1 MMTMRNFLRRTGTAI
16 RKRKIPVLFLIC
28 IAAAYYFSLPGDLF
42 KDIPCSTVV
51 MDRNGELLGARIS
64 DDGQWRFPPCDTV
77 PEKFAI
83 AVTEFEDRYFRY
95 HPGVNPAAIARAAV
109 QNIRNGKVVSGG
121 STLTMQV
128 IRLYRKGER
137 NIWNKLVECLL
148 ATRLELKYSKDEIL
162 ALYASYAPFGGNVVG
177 IEAASW
183 RYFGRSAEE
192 LSWAEA
198 ATLAVLP
205 NSPSIIHPGK
215 NREQLKAKR
224 DRLLRRL
231 MESGK
236 IDSTDC
242 SLAISEPIPDKPL
255 PLPEYA
261 YHLTEHISGG
271 SGHGQENVTGID
283 IGMQTRTSMILERWN
298 NTLKEKG
305 INDLSA
311 VVIDIH
317 DGSILAYCGN
327 ARPDEDRPGA
337 KVDILRSPR
346 STGSI
351 LKPLLYCALLQEG
364 GILPKTLLPDIPVN
378 INGFSPQ
385 NFDLKFYG
393 AVPADEALS
402 RSLNVPAVHMLRK
415 YGVPK
420 FQDLLVRSG
429 MSTLTREPSH
439 YGLSIILGGAEGRL
453 LEVTSAYAMLAKV
466 AEDEK
471 ITDEG
476 DCFVKDFP
484 LTDRTA
490 VYYTLEALKEV
501 NRPDEMDWRM
511 VSSIRKV
518 AWKTGT
524 SFGFRDGW
532 AVGVTPDYAVG
543 VWAGN
548 AQGQG
553 VPGLM
558 GANTAGPV
566 MFDIF
571 NILPQTGW
579 FQEPYKD
586 YIEAEV
592 CRQSGHLK
600 GMYCTDTD
608 TLMLPV
614 NALRSEPCPYHRQV
628 NLEQDGRYRVPYG
641 TAGSIQENMFILPPA
656 MEWFYRQHHPEY
668 RPMPPYRKGSIT
680 NDGYVPMEFIYPEPG
695 SVIYVPRQLDGS
707 RKGVIFNLAHSMSES
722 TVYWHIDNEY
732 VGNTRYIHQLT
743 VVPPEGKHTLTA
755 VDSDGNSLSV
765 AIECRYTK

>member
-95 HPGVNPAAIARAAV
+95 HPGVNPAAVARAAV

-305 INDLSA
+305 INDLAA

-327 ARPDEDRPGA
+327 ASPDEDRPGA

-466 AEDEK
+466 AEDGK

-732 VGNTRYIHQLT
+732 VGSTRYIHQLT

>member
-1 MMTMRNFLRRTGTAI
+1 MMTMRNFLRRTGTTI

-42 KDIPCSTVV
+42 NDIPCSTVV
-51 MDRNGELLGARIS
+51 MDRNGELLGSRIS

-305 INDLSA
+305 INDLAA

-327 ARPDEDRPGA
+327 ASPDEDRPGA

-415 YGVPK
+415 YGVHK

-466 AEDEK
+466 AEDGK

-579 FQEPYKD
+579 FHEPYKD

-707 RKGVIFNLAHSMSES
+707 RKGIIFNLAHSMSES

-732 VGNTRYIHQLT
+732 VGSTRYIHQLT
-743 VVPPEGKHTLTA
+743 VVPPEGKHALTA
-755 VDSDGNSLSV
+755 VDSDGNSLSI

>member
-42 KDIPCSTVV
+42 KDIPCSAVV

-236 IDSTDC
+236 IDSTGC

-305 INDLSA
+305 INDLAA

-327 ARPDEDRPGA
+327 ASPDEDRPGA

-466 AEDEK
+466 AEDGK

-732 VGNTRYIHQLT
+732 VGSTRYIHQLT

>member
-51 MDRNGELLGARIS
+51 MDRNGELLGARIT

-305 INDLSA
+305 INDLAA

-327 ARPDEDRPGA
+327 ASPDEDRPGA

-466 AEDEK
+466 AEDGK

-695 SVIYVPRQLDGS
+695 SLIYVPRQLDGS

-732 VGNTRYIHQLT
+732 VGSTRYIHQLT

>member
-162 ALYASYAPFGGNVVG
+162 ALYASYASFGGNVVG

-271 SGHGQENVTGID
+271 AGHGQENVTGID

-305 INDLSA
+305 INDLAA

-466 AEDEK
+466 AEDGK

-732 VGNTRYIHQLT
+732 VGSTRYIHQLT

>member
-128 IRLYRKGER
+128 IRLYKKGER

-305 INDLSA
+305 INDLAA

-466 AEDEK
+466 AEDGK

-732 VGNTRYIHQLT
+732 VGSTRYIHQLT

>member
-1 MMTMRNFLRRTGTAI
+1 MMTMRNFLRRTGTTV

-148 ATRLELKYSKDEIL
+148 ATRLELGYSKDEIL

-271 SGHGQENVTGID
+271 AGHGQENVTGTD
-283 IGMQTRTSMILERWN
+283 IGIQTRTSMILERWN

-305 INDLSA
+305 INDLAA

-327 ARPDEDRPGA
+327 SSPDEDRPGA

-466 AEDEK
+466 AEDGK

-732 VGNTRYIHQLT
+732 VGSTRYIHQLA

>member
-305 INDLSA
+305 INDLAA

-429 MSTLTREPSH
+429 MSTLTHEPSH

-466 AEDEK
+466 AEDGK

-732 VGNTRYIHQLT
+732 VGSTRYIHQLT

>member
-305 INDLSA
+305 INDLAA

-327 ARPDEDRPGA
+327 ASPDEDRPGA

-429 MSTLTREPSH
+429 MSTLTHEPSH

-466 AEDEK
+466 AEDGK

-579 FQEPYKD
+579 FHEPYKD

-732 VGNTRYIHQLT
+732 VGSTRYIHQLT